1 MRLIPTT
8 RASAIVVFSIIA
20 FLAACS
26 TPEEQ
31 LVNTFLTAV
40 RDGQEDMI
48 RGVSLVDL
56 PETGIQSW
64 EIIEVGLEA
73 TEPYR
78 LAELRKAFFDATQA
92 WESKVD
98 DNDKF
103 VNDNREETL
112 RYRKEIGTDPGYKFP
127 SGAMAEYQEEW
138 ETREAAAKELEE
150 KVREADEALKKERDS
165 VYMSANMAVRD
176 GFEGDVTVKTVR
188 VNVNGGS
195 GSKTYALTLRKY
207 NVVDSETGIT
217 PMSRWIV
224 TDIEG

>member
-1 MRLIPTT
+1 MRLIPTN
-8 RASAIVVFSIIA
+8 RAAAIVA
-20 FLAACS
+20 FLAFAASCS
-26 TPEEQ
+26 APEEQ

-56 PETGIQSW
+56 PDTDIQSW
-64 EIIEVGLEA
+64 AVIEVGPEA

-78 LAELRKAFFDATQA
+78 FAELRKAFFDATRA

-103 VNDNREETL
+103 VNDNVENTL
-112 RYRKEIGTDPGYKFP
+112 RYRERIKANPDYQFT
-127 SGAMAEYQEEW
+127 GAMAEYQKEW
-138 ETREAAAKELEE
+138 EARDAEAKELEE
-150 KVREADEALKKERDS
+150 NVREADATLKKERDS
-165 VYMSANMAVRD
+165 IYMSANMAVRD
-176 GFEGDVTVKTVR
+176 GFEGNVAIKTVR
-188 VNVNGGS
+188 VNVDGES

-224 TDIEG
+224 TEIEG

>member
-1 MRLIPTT
+1 MRLIPTN
-8 RASAIVVFSIIA
+8 RAAAIVA
-20 FLAACS
+20 FLAFAASCS
-26 TPEEQ
+26 APEEQ

-56 PETGIQSW
+56 PDTDIQSW
-64 EIIEVGLEA
+64 AVIEVGPEA

-78 LAELRKAFFDATQA
+78 FAELRKAFFDATRA

-103 VNDNREETL
+103 VNDNVENTL
-112 RYRKEIGTDPGYKFP
+112 RYRERIKANPDYEFT
-127 SGAMAEYQEEW
+127 GAMAEYQKEW
-138 ETREAAAKELEE
+138 EARDAEAKELEE
-150 KVREADEALKKERDS
+150 NVREADATLKKERDS
-165 VYMSANMAVRD
+165 IYMSANMAVRD
-176 GFEGDVTVKTVR
+176 GFEGNVAIKTVR
-188 VNVNGGS
+188 VNVDGES

-224 TDIEG
+224 TEIEG